1 MRTERLRVEVVR
13 VSKGVM
19 SEQLTIAD
27 SYNHC
32 RNLARTAARNFYYGF
47 LLLPPQKRDALCA
60 LYAFMRGV
68 DDISDEPG
76 NVEAKQRALAALR
89 AEMDRA
95 LSGQVSGS
103 TVWPAFR
110 DAVERYGIPKRY
122 LHDLIS
128 GAEMDLT
135 VTVYETFDRLREY
148 CYRVAGTVGLCCVH
162 VFGFSDPRAPELAER
177 LGIAFQLTNIL
188 RDVAKDYEMG
198 RVYLP
203 QEDLDRFD
211 CNSEVEFRRAS
222 ASAKFVELARFE
234 TARAWQFYSEGWP
247 LMDWIEDDSR
257 AALWA
262 LARIYA
268 GILEKIELRGYDVL
282 AQPPAHLSA
291 AEKVWILARARL
303 GWRDPNYVVRMRE
316 RDRRRAGG
324 AVRGRRAG

>member
-1 MRTERLRVEVVR
+1 MPETL
-13 VSKGVM
+13 
-19 SEQLTIAD
+19 QLAA
-27 SYNHC
+27 SYDHC

-47 LLLPPQKRDALCA
+47 MLLPNAKRDALCA

-76 NVEAKQRALAALR
+76 EISTKQRGLAALR

-95 LSGQVSGS
+95 LEGAVAGS
-103 TVWPAFR
+103 PVWPAFR
-110 DAVERYGIPKRY
+110 DTVNRYGIPKRY

-135 VTVYETFDRLREY
+135 VAEYETFDRLREY

-188 RDVAKDYEMG
+188 RDVVKDYEMG

-203 QEDLDRFD
+203 QEDLDRFG
-211 CNSEVEFRRAS
+211 CNSADEFRRAA
-222 ASAKFVELARFE
+222 ASPKFIELAQFE
-234 TARAWQFYSEGWP
+234 SARAWQFYSEGWP
-247 LMDWIEDDSR
+247 LIDWIDHDSR

-262 LARIYA
+262 LARIYS
-268 GILEKIELRGYDVL
+268 GILEKIEARGFDVL

-324 AVRGRRAG
+324 SVRGRRAG

>member
-1 MRTERLRVEVVR
+1 MPERSPLVE
-13 VSKGVM
+13 
-19 SEQLTIAD
+19 
-27 SYNHC
+27 SYEYC

-47 LLLPPQKRDALCA
+47 LLLPAPKRDALCA

-76 NVEAKQRALAALR
+76 DISAKQRGLASLR

-95 LSGQVSGS
+95 LEGAVSGS
-103 TVWPAFR
+103 PVWPAFR
-110 DAVERYGIPKRY
+110 DTIDRYGIPKRY

-135 VTVYETFDRLREY
+135 VTEYETFGRLREY

-188 RDVAKDYEMG
+188 RDVSKDYEMG

-203 QEDLDRFD
+203 QEDLDRFG
-211 CNSEVEFRRAS
+211 CNSAEEFQRAS
-222 ASAKFVELARFE
+222 ASTNFIELAEFE
-234 TARAWQFYSEGWP
+234 AARAWQFYGEGWP
-247 LMDWIEDDSR
+247 LMDWIDNDSR

-262 LARIYA
+262 LARIYS
-268 GILEKIELRGYDVL
+268 GILEKIELRGFDVL
-282 AQPPAHLSA
+282 AMPPAHLSA

-316 RDRRRAGG
+316 RDRRRTGG